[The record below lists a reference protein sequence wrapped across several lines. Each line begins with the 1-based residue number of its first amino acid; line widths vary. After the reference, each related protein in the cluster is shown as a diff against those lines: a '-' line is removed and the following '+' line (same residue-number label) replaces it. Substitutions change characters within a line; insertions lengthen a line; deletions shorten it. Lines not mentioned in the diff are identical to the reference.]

1 MISEWMENLKDTCN
15 PLVMLGTGTAVCWIL
30 LLAASPVFT
39 TPSISLSHPI
49 SWRSTVLVSC
59 FCTFAVAI
67 LIEKKMP
74 LILGNLTGSTGALAS
89 SAASIVGVLVHSFVE
104 TTAAQYTSA
113 ALVGFSTAS
122 IALAWS
128 QPLSDLPLRKR
139 IAAAASGS
147 IVGCLLFMAIAFIR
161 QPFDLFFGIALSP
174 ISLGCLIALD
184 KSDDHGTGTVPWHKG
199 FFDLRLV
206 ASAAAT
212 GILLA
217 LCGHMVLEND
227 SQWMTENVTGRA
239 CVGAFL
245 VLEIALSVYLVKRA
259 RPESPALAHKPS
271 VACMTLAFLFFP
283 FATGKASI
291 LCLACAF
298 AGFGCFMVFFAIVL
312 GNMTQKLSTSP
323 IETYARGFLVL
334 TGGILF
340 GEIVAQGAKLLYSQN
355 VSYVEILSLI
365 GMFVLLASEWQ
376 FIDAAKMANETSAM
390 GGTDLHESQYQ
401 ENAFN
406 IRKFAKQYG
415 LSPRKQD
422 VLNLLIKGRSVPFIC
437 DELFL
442 AKSTVATHVKH
453 IYKKI
458 GITQGRQELL
468 DIVEHFEQ

>member
-1 MISEWMENLKDTCN
+1 
-15 PLVMLGTGTAVCWIL
+15 
-30 LLAASPVFT
+30 
-39 TPSISLSHPI
+39 
-49 SWRSTVLVSC
+49 
-59 FCTFAVAI
+59 
-67 LIEKKMP
+67 
-74 LILGNLTGSTGALAS
+74 
-89 SAASIVGVLVHSFVE
+89 
-104 TTAAQYTSA
+104 
-113 ALVGFSTAS
+113 
-122 IALAWS
+122 
-128 QPLSDLPLRKR
+128 
-139 IAAAASGS
+139 
-147 IVGCLLFMAIAFIR
+147 
-161 QPFDLFFGIALSP
+161 
-174 ISLGCLIALD
+174 
-184 KSDDHGTGTVPWHKG
+184 
-199 FFDLRLV
+199 
-206 ASAAAT
+206 
-212 GILLA
+212 
-217 LCGHMVLEND
+217 MVLEND

-239 CVGAFL
+239 CIGAFF

-298 AGFGCFMVFFAIVL
+298 TGFGCLMVFFAIVL

-340 GEIVAQGAKLLYSQN
+340 GEIVAQGTKLLYSQN
-355 VSYVEILSLI
+355 VSYVGILSLI
-365 GMFVLLASEWQ
+365 GMFVLLASEWRL
-376 FIDAAKMANETSAM
+376 IDAAKMANETSAM

-415 LSPRKQD
+415 LSPREQD

>member
-1 MISEWMENLKDTCN
+1 
-15 PLVMLGTGTAVCWIL
+15 
-30 LLAASPVFT
+30 
-39 TPSISLSHPI
+39 
-49 SWRSTVLVSC
+49 
-59 FCTFAVAI
+59 
-67 LIEKKMP
+67 
-74 LILGNLTGSTGALAS
+74 
-89 SAASIVGVLVHSFVE
+89 
-104 TTAAQYTSA
+104 
-113 ALVGFSTAS
+113 
-122 IALAWS
+122 
-128 QPLSDLPLRKR
+128 
-139 IAAAASGS
+139 
-147 IVGCLLFMAIAFIR
+147 
-161 QPFDLFFGIALSP
+161 
-174 ISLGCLIALD
+174 
-184 KSDDHGTGTVPWHKG
+184 
-199 FFDLRLV
+199 
-206 ASAAAT
+206 
-212 GILLA
+212 
-217 LCGHMVLEND
+217 
-227 SQWMTENVTGRA
+227 
-239 CVGAFL
+239 
-245 VLEIALSVYLVKRA
+245 
-259 RPESPALAHKPS
+259 
-271 VACMTLAFLFFP
+271 MTLAFLLFP

-323 IETYARGFLVL
+323 IETYARGFLIL

-355 VSYVEILSLI
+355 VSYVGILSLI

-415 LSPRKQD
+415 LSPREQD
-422 VLNLLIKGRSVPFIC
+422 VLNLPIKGRSVPFIC